1 LYPVADNYAD
11 SKYPV
16 LGHYGKNSVLYV
28 GNSYDHAQNI
38 WGSERIYIRFDLT
51 GLPKNLRIIQ
61 ATLWLWQFYAP
72 KFNQTYEAHRV
83 LGEWNETA
91 QNWNNQPPWASEG
104 TFEAT
109 APNENEV
116 GVQWDITRD
125 VKAWYNG
132 EAPNFGTMIKVAK
145 EENAADASSGF
156 WSREYPVDGH
166 EEWKPKL
173 IITFLGEET
182 SGYSVTVMIAGLGN
196 GTASVVTIDGKEHG
210 PLFSGQEEKFTFDR
224 GTNHTIAVS
233 KLLSQAADARYRCD
247 ENQIWVSA
255 ETSHVF
261 YYATEYSVTFQMEPS
276 GMFETPATGWYTS
289 NQTLP
294 VRRTGPDVSNPS
306 PGVRLIFDGWYLNS
320 EKMKTEPTAIL
331 VIGPTTVEGR
341 YRTEYLL
348 NVTSPIGKTQGSGWY
363 AAGTAAVFSVDV
375 RSVPA
380 EGILGI
386 LGLRRSLLRWSGSDN
401 FLGVPVQPEG
411 SVLMKEPTAIGAVW
425 EYDYSS
431 LIANLGALLLVAVA
445 ACVIAI
451 LMRRRSR
458 GRDMW
463 FGRRMVGQVR
473 KKEFNKIQED
483 SSEVAFPSAAAPGQ
497 CLVRSLLDRVVS
509 VSAPGWCQPVCRPT
523 MTGVKVDEELDDCVL
538 DGESLCE
545 VPE

>member
-1 LYPVADNYAD
+1 MIKASSIAFLLILSVISQSIAASSGAATLTLYPVADNYAD

-28 GNSYDHAQNI
+28 GNSYDVAQNI

-51 GLPKNLRIIQ
+51 GLPKSLRIIQ

-72 KFNQTYEAHRV
+72 KFDQTYEAHRV
-83 LGEWNETA
+83 LGKWNETA
-91 QNWNNQPPWASEG
+91 QNWNNQPAWASEG

-132 EAPNFGTMIKVAK
+132 EAPNFGTMIKVTK
-145 EENAADASSGF
+145 EQKVADASSGF

-182 SGYSVTVMIAGLGN
+182 SGYSATVMIAGLGN

-210 PLFSGQEEKFTFDR
+210 PLLSGQEEKFTFDR
-224 GTNHTIAVS
+224 GTNHTISVS

-261 YYATEYSVTFQMEPS
+261 YYVTEYFVTFQMEPS

-289 NQTLP
+289 NQTLS

-320 EKMKTEPTAIL
+320 EEMKTEPTAIL
-331 VIGPTTVEGR
+331 VIGPTRVEGR

-348 NVTSPIGKTQGSGWY
+348 NVTSPIGKTQGSGWC
-363 AAGTAAVFSVDV
+363 AAGTVAVFSVDV

-386 LGLRRSLLRWSGSDN
+386 LGLRRSFVRWSGSDN
-401 FLGVPVQPEG
+401 LLGVPVEPEG
-411 SVLMKEPTAIGAVW
+411 SIVMKEATAIGAVW

-431 LIANLGALLLVAVA
+431 LIANLGVFLLVAVA
-445 ACVIAI
+445 ACVVAI

-458 GRDMW
+458 GQDMRL
-463 FGRRMVGQVR
+463 GRRMVGQVR
-473 KKEFNKIQED
+473 KKEFKKYRKTE
-483 SSEVAFPSAAAPGQ
+483 A
-497 CLVRSLLDRVVS
+497 
-509 VSAPGWCQPVCRPT
+509 
-523 MTGVKVDEELDDCVL
+523 K
-538 DGESLCE
+538 
-545 VPE
+545 